1 MNKLLIGIFLCTIG
15 GAASAAPWIV
25 DSKNSNVNFISTKK
39 VNVAEVHHFNSFS
52 GQLDDSGKF
61 ALTIDLASVWTN
73 IEIRDIRMKEL
84 LFEVGMY
91 PTLVLSSQIDLSKL
105 ADIPVGATSVME
117 MSAEL
122 SMHQKKQT
130 LPIQVTIAKLS
141 NKQLLVVSTQPVII
155 NAADF
160 GYTPGI
166 EKLREVAGLTSI
178 SQAVPV
184 SFVLNLSR

>member
-1 MNKLLIGIFLCTIG
+1 MNKLLIGILLCSIG
-15 GAASAAPWIV
+15 GTASAAPWTV

-39 VNVAEVHHFNSFS
+39 VDLAEVHHFNSFS

-84 LFEVGMY
+84 LFEVGVY
-91 PTLVLSSQIDLSKL
+91 PRLVLSSNIDLSKL
-105 ADIPVGATSVME
+105 ADIAVGGTSVMD

-122 SMHQKKQT
+122 SMHGKKQIM
-130 LPIQVTIAKLS
+130 PIRVTIAKLS
-141 NKQLLVVSTQPVII
+141 EDRLLVVSTQPLIV
-155 NAADF
+155 NAASF
-160 GYTPGI
+160 GLTPGI
-166 EKLREVAGLTSI
+166 EKLRDVAGLSSI

-184 SFVLNLSR
+184 SFVLNLTR